1 MSGTGYRARA
11 QMSGIGMG
19 REAAALYIARELEVG
34 QENGIGRHH
43 RRRY

>member
-11 QMSGIGMG
+11 QMIGIGMG
-19 REAAALYIARELEVG
+19 REAAALARELEVG